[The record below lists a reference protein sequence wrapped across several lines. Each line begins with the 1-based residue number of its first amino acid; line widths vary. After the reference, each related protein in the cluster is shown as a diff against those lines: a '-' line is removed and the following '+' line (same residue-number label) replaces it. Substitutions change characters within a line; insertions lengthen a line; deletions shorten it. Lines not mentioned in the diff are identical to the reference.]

1 METIF
6 IEGTCPK
13 CGGRLQVP
21 SDMQEVICMYCG
33 DRFDVSRLIIAGTRE
48 ADAIRLADA
57 MSLIE
62 RGMPRLADDHHH
74 LMDLFTRH
82 TYKTAFD
89 EYKGRQKDLIDAVE
103 LAASQEEDPDRFISN
118 QVSRFLAG
126 YVREINEEKQG
137 KGRADAQ
144 IVMHHYV
151 MVLTVY
157 VVPMLVD
164 LHTDTANK
172 MADEIIRQWKALFPK
187 YPFKK
192 GKFEIFNKSFRKTV
206 LCFIT
211 TAVCR
216 SLGRQDDCEELN
228 TFRAFR
234 DSYMMQ
240 TPERAEDVRHYYEI
254 APAIVE
260 AIDARSDAEE
270 IYRQIWEEDLSV
282 CFAAIREGRYDEAHR
297 RYREMTERLEQTY
310 VLLPV

>member
-1 METIF
+1 METTF
-6 IEGTCPK
+6 TEGTCPK

-21 SDMQEVICMYCG
+21 ADMQQVICMYCG
-33 DRFDVSRLIIAGTRE
+33 ERFDVSRLIIAGSRE
-48 ADAIRLADA
+48 AEDIRRADA
-57 MSLIE
+57 AELVE
-62 RGMPRLADDHHH
+62 RRMPKLADDHHH

-89 EYKGRQKDLIDAVE
+89 EYKGRQKDLIDAVDY
-103 LAASQEEDPDRFISN
+103 LSSQQEDPDKYISQ
-118 QVSRFLAG
+118 QVSRFLVG
-126 YVREINEEKQG
+126 LVREINEEKQG

-144 IVMHHYV
+144 LVMHHYV
-151 MVLTVY
+151 MMLTVY

-164 LHTDTANK
+164 LHMETADK

-211 TAVCR
+211 SAVCR
-216 SLGRQDDCEELN
+216 SLGRPDDCEELR
-228 TFRAFR
+228 TFRDFR

-240 TPERAEDVRHYYEI
+240 TPERMQDVRHYYEI

-260 AIDARSDAEE
+260 AIDAREDATQ
-270 IYRQIWEEDLSV
+270 IYQRIWKEDLSP
-282 CFAAIREGRYDEAHR
+282 CFVAIKTGRYEQAHR
-297 RYREMTERLEQTY
+297 LYREMTERLERIFVTARF
-310 VLLPV
+310 